1 MKFLK
6 SLKALLVI
14 SLIVIPTNILSNLTP
29 SSAQPLAPLPDQSLK
44 ASKFLFMYKYPLVQ
58 NEPNHKLNVFTY
70 KNVLF
75 SPDQIVYFG
84 STNEADPVRIYNF
97 SPPMKITTLRSI

>member
-6 SLKALLVI
+6 NFEKKLRLVLIMVLILFPANFIQVHTNKIAEASSQAPDPSLK
-14 SLIVIPTNILSNLTP
+14 P
-29 SSAQPLAPLPDQSLK
+29 
-44 ASKFLFMYKYPLVQ
+44 SKFLFMYKYPLVQ

-75 SPDQIVYFG
+75 SNDQIVYFA
-84 STNEADPVRIYNF
+84 SSNEADPV
-97 SPPMKITTLRSI
+97 